1 MFYYKIWIKFF
12 LLFIMINLFSN
23 TIYILKNI
31 SNIIFFIWLILI
43 YLLINYL
50 NSLKRWFLIIKKNE
64 IFKDYLV
71 KIYYIL
77 YLFNLYKIIYFN
89 RINYLY
95 FLLYNIINI
104 LLINRKIDLDYLR
117 SIVNYIMNSFISFFL
132 HNIIYS
138 KKLLK
143 LILINIV
150 LSSENIKY
158 LYKSIK

>member
-1 MFYYKIWIKFF
+1 MFYYKIWIKLF

-50 NSLKRWFLIIKKNE
+50 NSLKRWFLIVKKNE
-64 IFKDYLV
+64 ILKDYLV

-77 YLFNLYKIIYFN
+77 YLFNLYKIIYLN
-89 RINYLY
+89 RISYLY

-104 LLINRKIDLDYLR
+104 LIINNKIDLYYLS

-132 HNIIYS
+132 HNTIYS

-143 LILINIV
+143 LILIDIV
-150 LSSENIKY
+150 LRFENIKY